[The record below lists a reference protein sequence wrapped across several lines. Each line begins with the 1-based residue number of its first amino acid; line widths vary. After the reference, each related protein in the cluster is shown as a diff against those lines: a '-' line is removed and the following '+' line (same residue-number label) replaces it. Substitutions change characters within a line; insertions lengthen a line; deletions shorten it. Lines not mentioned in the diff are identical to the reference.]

1 MGPTPSGFGTLK
13 QLLPNAH
20 SPQGLCNDRLISSIC
35 PLDPIVSWPLHFDIL
50 LLGIWHLFNLFDEK
64 QIPDRCWPNCL
75 AIYGVFGCLVIYS
88 FRLLW
93 SMNKFWNKGWGAFGQ
108 NTVFLGYPVF
118 VVHHRELINI
128 LDYKQIPDMA
138 IKYWPVTFDK
148 HQQLNIFLINM
159 LLFTNKESA
168 VGYKQETREHRA
180 GHQSFRGLGLK
191 LGASTWKHK

>member
-1 MGPTPSGFGTLK
+1 MYLILFILK
-13 QLLPNAH
+13 QLGPFKIIILEHLKVSGNPHCCYSIQSIHESASA
-20 SPQGLCNDRLISSIC
+20 SPLTVAL
-35 PLDPIVSWPLHFDIL
+35 V
-50 LLGIWHLFNLFDEK
+50 
-64 QIPDRCWPNCL
+64 PDRCWPNCL

-108 NTVFLGYPVF
+108 NTVFLGCPVF

-128 LDYKQIPDMA
+128 LDYKQIPGMA
-138 IKYWPVTFDK
+138 IKYWTVTVYK
-148 HQQLNIFLINM
+148 HHQLNIFLINM

-180 GHQSFRGLGLK
+180 GHQWFWGLGLK